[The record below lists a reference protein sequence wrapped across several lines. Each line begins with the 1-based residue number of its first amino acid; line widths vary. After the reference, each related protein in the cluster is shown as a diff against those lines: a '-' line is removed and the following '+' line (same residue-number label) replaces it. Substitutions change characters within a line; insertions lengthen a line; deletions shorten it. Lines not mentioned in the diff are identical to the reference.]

1 MNKLK
6 KFLITFIILITS
18 GCSVEYNLNINEDNS
33 VSETVVASEVTTK
46 MESLTRLKGDTA
58 VNYLFKMFNRND
70 DLISVT
76 STSDT
81 YNTYATA
88 KRVYNDIDEYKDSFK
103 SDLFSN
109 INVSKSDNTVMI
121 YAKQKTKLTND
132 SSYSLI
138 YDDVH
143 IKIKIPYK
151 VIENNADEVIGDTY
165 IWNLSKNDD
174 LKTVKISYLDN
185 NKNNNMN
192 IKINNKIYSISYYI
206 TIIGLLAIIIIFI
219 IIIVYRKNKKNNIV

>member
-6 KFLITFIILITS
+6 KILITFIILITS

-165 IWNLSKNDD
+165 IWNLSKNDN

-206 TIIGLLAIIIIFI
+206 TIIGLLALIIIFI

>member
-1 MNKLK
+1 ML
-6 KFLITFIILITS
+6 
-18 GCSVEYNLNINEDNS
+18 
-33 VSETVVASEVTTK
+33 
-46 MESLTRLKGDTA
+46 
-58 VNYLFKMFNRND
+58 
-70 DLISVT
+70 
-76 STSDT
+76 
-81 YNTYATA
+81 
-88 KRVYNDIDEYKDSFK
+88 
-103 SDLFSN
+103 
-109 INVSKSDNTVMI
+109 

-132 SSYSLI
+132 SNYSLI

-206 TIIGLLAIIIIFI
+206 TIIGLLALIIIFI

>member
-6 KFLITFIILITS
+6 KILITFIILITS

-46 MESLTRLKGDTA
+46 MESLTRLKGDIA

-165 IWNLSKNDD
+165 IWNLSKNDN

-206 TIIGLLAIIIIFI
+206 TIIGLLALIIIFI

>member
-6 KFLITFIILITS
+6 KILITFIILITS

-132 SSYSLI
+132 SNYSLI

-206 TIIGLLAIIIIFI
+206 TIIGLLALIIIFI

>member
-6 KFLITFIILITS
+6 KILITFIILITS

-143 IKIKIPYK
+143 IKIKISYK

-206 TIIGLLAIIIIFI
+206 TIIGLLALIIIFI

>member
-6 KFLITFIILITS
+6 KILITFIILITS

-88 KRVYNDIDEYKDSFK
+88 KRVYNDID
-103 SDLFSN
+103 
-109 INVSKSDNTVMI
+109 
-121 YAKQKTKLTND
+121 
-132 SSYSLI
+132 
-138 YDDVH
+138 
-143 IKIKIPYK
+143 
-151 VIENNADEVIGDTY
+151 
-165 IWNLSKNDD
+165 
-174 LKTVKISYLDN
+174 
-185 NKNNNMN
+185 
-192 IKINNKIYSISYYI
+192 
-206 TIIGLLAIIIIFI
+206 
-219 IIIVYRKNKKNNIV
+219 

>member
-6 KFLITFIILITS
+6 KILITFIILITS

-46 MESLTRLKGDTA
+46 MESLTRLKGDIA

-206 TIIGLLAIIIIFI
+206 TIIGLLALIIIFI

>member
-6 KFLITFIILITS
+6 KILITFIILITS

-206 TIIGLLAIIIIFI
+206 TIIGLLALIIIFI

>member
-46 MESLTRLKGDTA
+46 MESLTRFKGDTA

-206 TIIGLLAIIIIFI
+206 TIIGLLALIIIFI